1 MGICEDSSSL
11 AGGVADGTETVG
23 TFSVSWSSSSSG
35 VRGPQTNPHGVI
47 SPVLFSFYTSDCLSS
62 CPDCTIIKYADDTV
76 ITGYL
81 INNDTTS
88 YLKVVTE
95 FTNWCERHF
104 LLINVKKTKELIVD
118 FRRNTKAHDPLCISG
133 PKGRKG

>member
-1 MGICEDSSSL
+1 M
-11 AGGVADGTETVG
+11 
-23 TFSVSWSSSSSG
+23 
-35 VRGPQTNPHGVI
+35 
-47 SPVLFSFYTSDCLSS
+47 
-62 CPDCTIIKYADDTV
+62 
-76 ITGYL
+76 L

-95 FTNWCERHF
+95 FTNWCELRHF

-133 PKGRKG
+133 LKVERVNEYKYLGTVIDDKLNWNENSKVLYGKANQRLFFLRKLRKFNVDINILTCFIDQLCRVF